1 MNATAYKTTNT
12 IKPTA
17 TVKTDLFVNA
27 KFPSLNKNDFFEDY
41 KSQLDETL
49 VTKVLM
55 QEIVIL
61 TNEDFE
67 EFKYSLLNDQEWLSG
82 KGGNDS
88 DYKVS
93 DDLGLGRDLIWFDL
107 TIEQQRL
114 WIAQSYRLVI
124 MVYNQNGEHILVDPQ
139 GYNYARYCGVMV
151 K

>member
-1 MNATAYKTTNT
+1 MNATA
-12 IKPTA
+12 IKPTS
-17 TVKTDLFVNA
+17 TVKTNFFATA

-41 KSQLDETL
+41 ESQLDETIATKAL
-49 VTKVLM
+49 V

-61 TNEDFE
+61 TNEDFN
-67 EFKYSLLNDQEWLSG
+67 EFKYSLLSDQEWLSG
-82 KGGNDS
+82 KGGDDS

-93 DDLGLGRDLIWFDL
+93 EDLEWFDL
-107 TIEQQRL
+107 TEEQQRL

-124 MVYNQNGEHILVDPQ
+124 MVHNQNGEHILVDPQ